1 VKLTG
6 ILNVCDHSHRLCVN
20 DVCNELLSMLRDPSN
35 DNGVEKVRRRAMPH
49 DRADITRSPP
59 NVARDLLREPV

>member
-35 DNGVEKVRRRAMPH
+35 DARVEKFRR
-49 DRADITRSPP
+49 
-59 NVARDLLREPV
+59 